1 MARRK
6 TAPAPEYCDV
16 SALDTFPKIL
26 RHNGRTWP
34 NDVAMREKEFGIW
47 NEFTW
52 ADYDAK
58 VRYYA
63 LGLRALGVQRG
74 QVIGL
79 LGANRPEWVWGEIS
93 AHAIGCMSLGIYKDV
108 LEDEAEYLINYAE
121 CVAIIAEDEEQVD
134 KLLELGDQL
143 ASLKHIV
150 YCDDRGM
157 RKYDDP
163 RLISQND
170 LMDKGKALEASDPGL
185 YDREVDLGQ
194 GDDVAVLCTT
204 SGTTSKP
211 KMAMLQSGAFL
222 RHCVDYMNAD
232 PKRPG
237 DDYVSVLPLPWIME
251 QVYVV
256 GQALI
261 SRTVVNFVEEEET
274 TMADM
279 REIGPT
285 FVLLAPRVW
294 ESIAADV
301 RARMMDA
308 SRFKQWMFELGMKI
322 GMKALTEGRRSKLAD
337 LILFRALRDRLGFSF
352 LTSAATGGA
361 AMGPE
366 TFRFFHAMGVPLKQL
381 YGQTELAGAYTIHR
395 GDDIDHETVG
405 KAFDK
410 SNVRIEN
417 PDKEGVGEIVG
428 RNQGMFLGYYKNP
441 DASKE
446 DVRDGWL
453 YTGDAGYIK
462 KENGH
467 LVVIDRVKDLAQTS
481 DGVRFSPQFIENKL
495 KFSPFIAE
503 AVILGRD
510 KPYLSAMICI
520 RWSIVSKWAEQ
531 KAIAFTNYTNLAAN
545 LDVYALLRAEV
556 EKVNETLPHAQ
567 KVRKFLLLYKELDPD
582 DGELTRTRKV
592 RRSVIAE
599 KYDKEITAIY
609 AGNERVDIDT
619 VISFQDGT
627 KSRIQTS
634 LKVETLLPPDGVS
647 GGASG
652 GAAGASHQAAE

>member
-1 MARRK
+1 MSRRAN
-6 TAPAPEYCDV
+6 TRPPEYCDV
-16 SALDTFPKIL
+16 IALDTFPKIL
-26 RHNGRTWP
+26 EYNARQWP
-34 NDVAMREKEFGIW
+34 DEVAMREKEFGIW

-52 ADYDAK
+52 ADYAAK
-58 VRYYA
+58 VRHYA
-63 LGLRALGVQRG
+63 LGLRALGVERG
-74 QVIGL
+74 QVVGL
-79 LGANRPEWVWGEIS
+79 LGANRPEWVWGEIC
-93 AHAIGCMSLGIYKDV
+93 AHAIGCMSLGIYRDV
-108 LEDEAEYLINYAE
+108 LDDEAEYLIAYAE
-121 CVAIIAEDEEQVD
+121 CAAIIAEDEEQVD
-134 KLLELGDQL
+134 KLLELGDRVP
-143 ASLKHIV
+143 SLKHIV
-150 YCDDRGM
+150 YCDSRGM

-163 RLISQND
+163 RLISQED
-170 LMDKGKALEASDPGL
+170 LIAKGQALEAAQPDL
-185 YDREVDLGQ
+185 YDREVALGKAE
-194 GDDVAVLCTT
+194 DVAVLCTT

-211 KMAMLQSGAFL
+211 KMAMLQSGPFL
-222 RHCVDYMNAD
+222 RHCADYLAAD

-237 DDYVSVLPLPWIME
+237 DEYVSMLPLPWIME

-256 GQALI
+256 GQALVA
-261 SRTVVNFVEEEET
+261 RTVVNFVEEEET

-279 REIGPT
+279 REVGPT

-294 ESIAADV
+294 ESLAADV

-308 SRFKQWMFELGMKI
+308 DKFKQWMFKLGMKL
-322 GMKALTEGRRSKLAD
+322 GMKALEEGRRSTLAD

-395 GDDIDHETVG
+395 GHDIDHETVG
-405 KAFDK
+405 QAFDK
-410 SNVRIEN
+410 SEVRIEN

-441 DASKE
+441 DASKD

-467 LVVIDRVKDLAQTS
+467 LVVIDRVKDLAETS
-481 DGVRFSPQFIENKL
+481 LGVRFSPQFIENKL

-510 KPYLSAMICI
+510 HPYLSTMICI

-531 KAIAFTNYTNLAAN
+531 KGIAFTSYTSLAAHPE
-545 LDVYALLRAEV
+545 VYGLLRSEV
-556 EKVNETLPHAQ
+556 EKVNATLPEAQ

-599 KYDKEITAIY
+599 KYQKEITAIY

-619 VISFQDGT
+619 VITFQDGT
-627 KSRIQTS
+627 KSRIQTQ
-634 LKVETLLPPDGVS
+634 LKVETLLPPPGEGTAGV
-647 GGASG
+647 
-652 GAAGASHQAAE
+652 QAAE